1 MTRPQ
6 GSLQYDNRGRVVLV
20 TGGANGIGRAICES
34 WLQSGAAV
42 VCMDIDAAAAESL
55 PEGILFV
62 RGNTAERSDCDNA
75 VAFACD
81 SCGGLDVLINNAAI
95 QPRDSYLPQHE
106 YSTELWDRLVAV
118 NLTGYAQ
125 MAGSA
130 LKVMVEQG
138 SGVVCNI
145 CSAQGHRTARQ
156 VAAYGPIKAANLLQA
171 RQWGVEYA
179 RRGIRCVSISPGAV
193 MTPMIR
199 ATLAEQGGAPLAA
212 LAAAEGEFAE
222 AQEEWLS
229 HLARPDAAS
238 ALVVATPWPV
248 YRDVDGAATLARMAR
263 QIGRAH
269 V

>member
-106 YSTELWDRLVAV
+106 YSTELWDRLVAA
-118 NLTGYAQ
+118 AQ
-125 MAGSA
+125 PVTDADT
-130 LKVMVEQG
+130 
-138 SGVVCNI
+138 
-145 CSAQGHRTARQ
+145 R
-156 VAAYGPIKAANLLQA
+156 AAVGRAN
-171 RQWGVEYA
+171 
-179 RRGIRCVSISPGAV
+179 
-193 MTPMIR
+193 
-199 ATLAEQGGAPLAA
+199 AA
-212 LAAAEGEFAE
+212 LTSFLFLLYFDTRAGY
-222 AQEEWLS
+222 QDTGPYDLGDGRV
-229 HLARPDAAS
+229 LM
-238 ALVVATPWPV
+238 V
-248 YRDVDGAATLARMAR
+248 RDFK
-263 QIGRAH
+263 IGRAH